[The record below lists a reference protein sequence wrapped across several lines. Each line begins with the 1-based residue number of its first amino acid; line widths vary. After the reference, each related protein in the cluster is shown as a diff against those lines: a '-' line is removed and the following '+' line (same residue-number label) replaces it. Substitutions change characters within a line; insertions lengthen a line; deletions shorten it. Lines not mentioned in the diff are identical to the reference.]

1 MLASVFAK
9 TTRDRWKGM
18 AIAMFSLGLLLWMV
32 MAVYQDIDISA
43 YSELPE
49 VFLSIMGIPE
59 GADVASLAVGVMY
72 GFYGA
77 LTLAGLAVSM
87 GSASVAGEERD
98 GTIGLLLGNPK
109 SRTNVLVSKAAS
121 MLLLVG
127 LGALALWGAAPL
139 VAGFLDVRMGGMQ
152 VGPTP
157 FTCSSMPFSTASWP
171 WPSAPGRE
179 SAGWRREYRPGSW
192 PSASWRSASSPSSR
206 GGRTLPKCSP
216 GTTSTTGNR

>member
-98 GTIGLLLGNPK
+98 WNHRSAARQPQEPHQRAGLQSGFD
-109 SRTNVLVSKAAS
+109 
-121 MLLLVG
+121 G
-127 LGALALWGAAPL
+127 
-139 VAGFLDVRMGGMQ
+139 VAGGVGGAGS
-152 VGPTP
+152 VG
-157 FTCSSMPFSTASWP
+157 C
-171 WPSAPGRE
+171 
-179 SAGWRREYRPGSW
+179 RPVD
-192 PSASWRSASSPSSR
+192 SR
-206 GGRTLPKCSP
+206 IP
-216 GTTSTTGNR
+216 